1 MTEREAIEVFDG
13 LRKAYR
19 KLEPGDDMN
28 ALRALLV
35 GHVLP
40 DSLGTPFS
48 SALGTLRSVF
58 DEIDRWEHRRSFRN

>member
-1 MTEREAIEVFDG
+1 MTDREAIEVFDG

-19 KLEPGDDMN
+19 KLKPRDDMK
-28 ALRALLV
+28 ALRTLLI

-40 DSLGTPFS
+40 GSLGTPFT

-58 DEIDRWEHRRSFRN
+58 EEMDR

>member
-19 KLEPGDDMN
+19 KLKPGDDMK
-28 ALRALLV
+28 ALRTLLI

-48 SALGTLRSVF
+48 SALGTLRYVF
-58 DEIDRWEHRRSFRN
+58 EEMDRWEHRRSFRN

>member
-19 KLEPGDDMN
+19 KLKPGDDMK
-28 ALRALLV
+28 ALRTLLI

-40 DSLGTPFS
+40 GSLGTPFT
-48 SALGTLRSVF
+48 SALGSLRSVF
-58 DEIDRWEHRRSFRN
+58 EETDRWEHRRSFRS

>member
-19 KLEPGDDMN
+19 KLKPGDDMK
-28 ALRALLV
+28 ALRTLLI

-40 DSLGTPFS
+40 DGLGIPFLLGS
-48 SALGTLRSVF
+48 GNVALRL
-58 DEIDRWEHRRSFRN
+58 